1 LSFRCCLIPVEFDDS
16 GIYTRMVP
24 GMAFP
29 GMGRNG
35 IPVEFRSNSVS
46 LFSLFICTNDVYLAT
61 KHSHS
66 ILPTHHQPCSSPPPA
81 FVPAHD
87 GLKTLPHRH
96 QSPPLT
102 SITHAHNYHHSKNNM
117 AAPRHQVNERRP
129 HQRDQHVGGSRRT
142 TMMLSFVVLVY
153 IINEGEYLVDLP
165 QNGQE
170 QNSTG
175 IPLEFCSNSVCLFV
189 TDSLFICD
197 CLFVTDSLFICTNDV
212 YLATKHGHS
221 LLLTHHQPCTS
232 PPTSIAHTH
241 DYHRKNNMS

>member
-1 LSFRCCLIPVEFDDS
+1 LSFRLNLMILEFTPEWS
-16 GIYTRMVP
+16 REWHSPEWVGT
-24 GMAFP
+24 
-29 GMGRNG
+29 
-35 IPVEFRSNSVS
+35 EFLWNSVRIPF
-46 LFSLFICTNDVYLAT
+46 LYLVYLAT

-117 AAPRHQVNERRP
+117 AAPRHQVNEHRP

-142 TMMLSFVVLVY
+142 TMMLSFIVLVY

-165 QNGQE
+165 QNGQYFTLPGVFHME
-170 QNSTG
+170 WVDSMDSRWNGPWIPCGMVHLPWIPYGMGQFHGLHMDSMNHSIWNPWNIHRFIWNPWKVDG
-175 IPLEFCSNSVCLFV
+175 I
-189 TDSLFICD
+189 
-197 CLFVTDSLFICTNDV
+197 
-212 YLATKHGHS
+212 
-221 LLLTHHQPCTS
+221 
-232 PPTSIAHTH
+232 
-241 DYHRKNNMS
+241 